1 MLRSIL
7 LILRNTKEI
16 RKVVLY
22 YGYINLALYYIYI
35 IIFPWINFYE
45 AILTVKDN
53 TYNEYINE
61 LCIEI

>member
-22 YGYINLALYYIYI
+22 YINLALYYIYI
-35 IIFPWINFYE
+35 ITFLWINFYE

>member
-7 LILRNTKEI
+7 LTLRNTKEI

-22 YGYINLALYYIYI
+22 YINVALYYIYI

>member
-22 YGYINLALYYIYI
+22 YINVALYYIYI